1 MNNLI
6 FYLDII
12 SNIQNFMLM
21 IQILKRKYLIVS
33 LIFDKILFIEIWF
46 SFFFLG
52 IQRGHQNTLEAY
64 PEFLVMLGLGSI
76 KYPVISSIGGI
87 IWLIGRIV
95 FFQVYIKYLVVF
107 LVWILLFCF

>member
-21 IQILKRKYLIVS
+21 IQILKAKYLIVS
-33 LIFDKILFIEIWF
+33 LIRFITKYLI
-46 SFFFLG
+46 FFVFLG
-52 IQRGHQNTLEAY
+52 IQRGHQNTLEIY

-76 KYPVISSIGGI
+76 KYPVISSIGGV
-87 IWLIGRIV
+87 IWLIGRLV
-95 FFQVYIKYLVVF
+95 FFQVFIKYFFF